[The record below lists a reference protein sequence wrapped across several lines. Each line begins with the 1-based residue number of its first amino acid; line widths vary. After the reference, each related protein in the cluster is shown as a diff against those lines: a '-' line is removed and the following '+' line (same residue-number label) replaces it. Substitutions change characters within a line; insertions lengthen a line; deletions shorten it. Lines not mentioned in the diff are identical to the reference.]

1 MFCDALC
8 QEEILEAYLIYS
20 SLHGWDSDPEQVREK
35 VAKYYKY
42 HVPDASI
49 DDAILAYLDDRML
62 APPDAI
68 ISRWGSS
75 RIYELNLS
83 ECGDHRHQVNED
95 WFQAG
100 CTLPLENAPPLVHCW
115 THASPT
121 AADLEVGPGTR
132 LQLKR
137 NADHSLIMACHRER
151 GAIASLG
158 EIFSNNLFRPQW
170 RDRQFLTLIDRVG
183 QDAQPAPGQFDVPK
197 IRLLVVSA
205 TIEQSQDV
213 FLDYASKAFYARRT
227 KC

>member
-20 SLHGWDSDPEQVREK
+20 SLHGWDSDPEQVRDK
-35 VAKYYKY
+35 VTKYYKY
-42 HVPDASI
+42 HIPDASI

-68 ISRWGSS
+68 VSRWGSS
-75 RIYELNLS
+75 RIYELNLA
-83 ECGDHRHQVNED
+83 ECGDHRHQVSEA

-100 CTLPLENAPPLVHCW
+100 CTLPLLDAPPLVHCW
-115 THASPT
+115 THASPS
-121 AADLEVGPGTR
+121 AVDLEVIQGTR

-137 NADHSLIMACHRER
+137 NADQSLILACHRER
-151 GAIASLG
+151 GTIASFG
-158 EIFSNNLFRPQW
+158 KTFSNQLLKPQW
-170 RDRQFLTLIDRVG
+170 QDRQFLTLVDRVG

-197 IRLLVVSA
+197 LRLLVISA
-205 TIEQSQDV
+205 AVEQSLDAI
-213 FLDYASKAFYARRT
+213 LDYANKAFYARRT